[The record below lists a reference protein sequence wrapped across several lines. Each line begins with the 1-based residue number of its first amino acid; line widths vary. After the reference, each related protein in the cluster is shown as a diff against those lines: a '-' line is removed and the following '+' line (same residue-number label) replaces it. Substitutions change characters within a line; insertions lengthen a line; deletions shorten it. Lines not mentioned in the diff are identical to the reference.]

1 MDYQKI
7 VDEIYSELKPQ
18 IGSGKQAS
26 YIPELNHIDINKFGI
41 CLTTI
46 NGASFQVGDADEKFS
61 IQSITK
67 VFTLAIVLAYHN
79 KKMSKRVGVEPTGN
93 AFNSLVQLEFE
104 NGIPR
109 NPFINAG
116 ALVVSDIILS
126 NFPNAKQLYVDFIED
141 KLGVKDFHVNQNV
154 ARSEMEAGYLNSSV
168 ANFLKSFGNLNNPVE
183 EVLDFYYYQCA
194 IEMSCVELSKAFL
207 LFANHGKT
215 ISGNQQVLTKSQTKR
230 LNALMQT
237 CGFYDEA
244 GEFAFKVGLPGKSG
258 VGGGVVAIHP
268 ELYSIAVWSPGLN
281 PKGNSLLGMKA
292 LELFTTKTD
301 SSIF

>member
-7 VDEIYSELKPQ
+7 LEEIYAEVKPL
-18 IGSGKQAS
+18 IGSGKQAN
-26 YIPELNHIDINKFGI
+26 YIPELNHVDINKFGI

-46 NGASFQVGDADEKFS
+46 NGETYNVGDAEENFS
-61 IQSITK
+61 IQSISK
-67 VFTLAIVLAYHN
+67 VITLAIVLAFQE

-104 NGIPR
+104 NGVPR

-116 ALVVSDIILS
+116 ALVISDIILS
-126 NFPNAKQLYVDFIED
+126 NIPNAKQVYLDFIEN
-141 KLGVKDFHVNQNV
+141 KLGVKNLLVNQSV
-154 ARSEMEAGYLNSSV
+154 AQSEMEAGYLNTAL
-168 ANFLKSFGNLNNPVE
+168 ANFLKSFGNLNNSVE

-194 IEMSCVELSKAFL
+194 IEMSCKDLSEAFL

-215 ISGNQQVLTKSQTKR
+215 INNPQQVLSKSQTKR

-244 GEFAFKVGLPGKSG
+244 GEFTFKVGLPGKSG
-258 VGGGVVAIHP
+258 VGGGIVAVCP
-268 ELYSIAVWSPGLN
+268 QQYSIAVWAPGLN
-281 PKGNSLLGMKA
+281 NKGNSLIGMKA